1 VEQLPNLLQK
11 CSHQRKQGDNT
22 FMNDPTKLPAGD
34 PSAAAPKLPISA
46 ILAIGMGLIAAI
58 AGAYFATQA
67 TPRADSKPITNQSAN
82 LGEHFFTGQWPDAN
96 EKKQSFADW
105 RGDIVVIN
113 FWATWCPPCI
123 KEMPDI
129 SKMATELAPKKIRF
143 VGIGIDSGTN
153 IRQFLAKS
161 PVSYP
166 ISVVGLSGSDLAR
179 SFGNDKGMM
188 PFTIVLNKR
197 GEALARITGAIE
209 PDELKAILLAEAA
222 KQP

>member
-1 VEQLPNLLQK
+1 
-11 CSHQRKQGDNT
+11 
-22 FMNDPTKLPAGD
+22 MNDSTKQPANTASV
-34 PSAAAPKLPISA
+34 PARKLPIRLMFA
-46 ILAIGMGLIAAI
+46 ISIGVIAAA
-58 AGAYFATQA
+58 AGAYFATQNR
-67 TPRADSKPITNQSAN
+67 PQIDPNPIANQSAS
-82 LGEHFFTGQWPDAN
+82 LGEPFFSGQWPDAN

-129 SKMATELAPKKIRF
+129 SKMATELAPQKIRF
-143 VGIGIDSGTN
+143 IGIGIDSGTN

-166 ISVVGLSGSDLAR
+166 ISAVGLSGSDLAR

-188 PFTIVLNKR
+188 PFTIVLNKK
-197 GEALARITGAIE
+197 GEALTRITGAIE
-209 PDELKAILLAEAA
+209 PAELKAVLLAEAA